1 MMAAMSASSSPVT
14 ALSRR
19 IKVATIDS
27 FSKPG
32 SPSPTSLE
40 NGRAGVRFPPTKVK
54 DEAAAAWGV
63 QIPQEIRREEK
74 T

>member
-40 NGRAGVRFPPTKVK
+40 NGRAGVRFPTKVK
-54 DEAAAAWGV
+54 DEAAAAWDV
-63 QIPQEIRREEK
+63 HIPQEIRREEK